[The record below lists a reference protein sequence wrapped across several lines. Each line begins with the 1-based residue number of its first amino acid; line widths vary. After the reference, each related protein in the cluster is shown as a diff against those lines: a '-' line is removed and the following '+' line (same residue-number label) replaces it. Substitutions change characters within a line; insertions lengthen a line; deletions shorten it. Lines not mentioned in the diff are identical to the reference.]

1 LCYLHELGIVHRDMK
16 PGNILLD
23 SKGNAYITDFGIS
36 ATIKPGQYLKSN
48 CGTLHYMPPEV
59 YRNEPYN
66 FGMDTWAVGVIMYE
80 MLYYQV
86 PFDGNNEKELMSNV
100 CSKQPKFVH
109 KVDPKEKYPEERE
122 KYSQICID
130 IVQRLLDKNKNTRI
144 TAAQAKDHAFFAL
157 LDWNQ
162 VLSKAYLPPFTP
174 AKDGGVVSSIDMQ
187 ESMTGAVE
195 NSRPITNEQQG
206 LFKNWDYNPLPG
218 EEVKNAAPAVVRTP
232 SKPNMISAAP
242 VTGDD
247 EEDEEDEENG
257 GISRRKYKEMQN
269 QQKLEKEA
277 ARAAEIERKAQLRAA
292 VEPQVTSLPT
302 VVRPNSKGSAGSGAQ
317 VVKEDDS

>member
-1 LCYLHELGIVHRDMK
+1 MPSLPCWI
-16 PGNILLD
+16 
-23 SKGNAYITDFGIS
+23 
-36 ATIKPGQYLKSN
+36 
-48 CGTLHYMPPEV
+48 GTKV
-59 YRNEPYN
+59 SSSSSSSSSS
-66 FGMDTWAVGVIMYE
+66 FS
-80 MLYYQV
+80 
-86 PFDGNNEKELMSNV
+86 FSSNV
-100 CSKQPKFVH
+100 S
-109 KVDPKEKYPEERE
+109 
-122 KYSQICID
+122 
-130 IVQRLLDKNKNTRI
+130 NK
-144 TAAQAKDHAFFAL
+144 K
-157 LDWNQ
+157 

-247 EEDEEDEENG
+247 EDDEEDEENG